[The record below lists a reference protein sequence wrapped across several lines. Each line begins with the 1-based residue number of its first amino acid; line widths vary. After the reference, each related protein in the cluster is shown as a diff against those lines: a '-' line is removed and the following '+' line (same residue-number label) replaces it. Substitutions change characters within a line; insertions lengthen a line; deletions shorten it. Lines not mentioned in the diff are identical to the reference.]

1 MNLNLGDLIEID
13 QRIGVVFNFFEDK
26 KGLIISLLDTN
37 GFKQEYYFFPFV
49 VISKLETTLKSIES

>member
-1 MNLNLGDLIEID
+1 MINLGDLIEID